1 MIEIF
6 EKQRVLEFTMG
17 MAGSLAGMMFADHG
31 ADVVKVEPNGGEFSQ
46 EFPAYLMWNRG
57 KRSIQ
62 ADFDNSKDLA
72 QIREL
77 ILGADVVLAADVDT
91 ILQKCSLSR
100 DELLRLNKG
109 IITCSISSLG
119 ETSSVD
125 YSIYEGTLAA
135 LTGRMSGLDQLSG
148 RQPGPSSS
156 APTFTAAPIAS
167 FGASQ
172 LAVQGIVAA
181 MLQRSTTSRGRHIAT
196 SLVQGAMAFV
206 MRQELGRN
214 DGTTKSSGMSR
225 ATHRGIELCFLTAE
239 CSDGRYIQMCARQD
253 KHFQDF
259 MRALGQEELLK
270 EPRYRDAPMGIA
282 TVEDVDELEAILRR
296 AMKTKTQAEWMDIFT
311 NDYDIGSDPFLTP
324 VEFLHHPDMVLND
337 RIVEINNPGIGLVR
351 QIGSLVAMSI
361 TPAVI
366 NRPAPRK
373 GDYQLDDNFGWHD
386 ERLEIG
392 ADCPANGELPL
403 DGITILEVAYYIA
416 GPLATAILAE
426 MGARVIKVEPLEGDP
441 YRRTGLQSA
450 KFLHGKESLTLDL
463 KSSEGKE
470 ILATLIKKSDV
481 VVHSFRESA
490 AKKLNLSASAVH
502 TVNPQAVHLYA
513 ASYGSGGPQADRAAF
528 HSTPNALTGGGIK
541 QAGVGNPPVNDS
553 YADPGSALG
562 AATAILFGLWAR
574 EQMNGAGQALETT
587 MLTSTGYIH
596 SSDMVCIDGVVD
608 WKIADSG
615 QHGLNSLYRIYETLD
630 GHIFVSTFQ
639 DHEKRALFRVLNR
652 LELLNSSDQDVAT
665 ALEKHFRTDTT
676 EKWIAMIHP
685 TGIGVVAVNPETFDK
700 WLEEN
705 GWLLPMEHSLF
716 GKYWRLREKLSF
728 HGSKSHLGNACSAG
742 EQSIK
747 ILQEIGYSDSEIE
760 ELILKRVSTD
770 GRIKI

>member
-1 MIEIF
+1 MQIF

-31 ADVVKVEPNGGEFSQ
+31 ADVIKVEPNGGGFSQ

-57 KRSIQ
+57 KRSVQ
-62 ADFDNSKDLA
+62 ADFNNSKDLA
-72 QIREL
+72 RIREL
-77 ILGADVVLAADVDT
+77 ILGADVVLAADIDM
-91 ILQKCSLSR
+91 ILQKCALSR
-100 DELLRLNKG
+100 DELQKLNKG

-125 YSIYEGTLAA
+125 YSIDEGTLAA

-148 RQPGPSSS
+148 RQPGASST

-181 MLQRSTTSRGRHIAT
+181 MLQRSSTSRGRHIAT

-214 DGTTKSSGMSR
+214 DGTIKSSGMSR
-225 ATHRGIELCFLTAE
+225 ATHRGIELCFLTAG

-259 MRALGQEELLK
+259 MRALGQAELLE
-270 EPRYRDAPMGIA
+270 EPRYHNAPMGIA

-296 AMKTKTQAEWMDIFT
+296 AMKTRTQAEWMDIFT

-324 VEFLHHPDMVLND
+324 IEFLHHPDMVLND
-337 RIVEINNPGIGLVR
+337 RIVEIENPGIGLVR
-351 QIGSLVAMSI
+351 QIGPLVAMST

-366 NRPAPRK
+366 YKPAPRK
-373 GDYQLDDNFGWHD
+373 GDYQLDDNIGWTD

-392 ADCPANGELPL
+392 VDCAAGGELPL
-403 DGITILEVAYYIA
+403 VGFTILEVAYYIA

-513 ASYGSGGPQADRAAF
+513 ASYGSRGPQANRAAF

-574 EQMNGAGQALETT
+574 VQMNGAGQSLETT

-608 WKIADSG
+608 WKIADSS
-615 QHGLNSLYRIYETLD
+615 QRGLNSLYRIYETID

-652 LELLNSSDQDVAT
+652 LDLLNSSDQDVAT
-665 ALEKHFRTDTT
+665 ALEEHFRTDTT
-676 EKWIAMIHP
+676 EKWIAMIRP
-685 TGIGVVAVNPETFDK
+685 TRIGVVAVNPRTFDK

-705 GWLLPMEHSLF
+705 GYLSPIEHPMF
-716 GKYWRLREKLSF
+716 GKYWRLGVKLSF
-728 HGSKSHLGNACSAG
+728 QGSKPYLGDACSAG

-747 ILQEIGYSDSEIE
+747 ILQEIGYSDSQIQK
-760 ELILKRVSTD
+760 LILERVSTD